1 MATVLPLVA
10 LVKDN
15 LHKQIKDNYK
25 TLNHHPLS
33 LILFCDCFQPI
44 IIDQKPWNKKKKT
57 IIIVIQNIHSLI
69 FDDSGWRGWMS
80 FLTSGTKESHIFFK
94 ERRQLMQPT
103 YVLLSGGK
111 TQERFFHQR
120 PFLDLVGTRIVRRNG
135 DSPHKATSCTSVT
148 EWCLYC
154 YAEGV
159 CVLDSS
165 TTRQWWNWGGRFPR
179 MLLRVSLTRW
189 VDRWPHSIEETR

>member
-69 FDDSGWRGWMS
+69 FDDSG
-80 FLTSGTKESHIFFK
+80 
-94 ERRQLMQPT
+94 
-103 YVLLSGGK
+103 
-111 TQERFFHQR
+111 
-120 PFLDLVGTRIVRRNG
+120 
-135 DSPHKATSCTSVT
+135 
-148 EWCLYC
+148 
-154 YAEGV
+154 
-159 CVLDSS
+159 
-165 TTRQWWNWGGRFPR
+165 
-179 MLLRVSLTRW
+179 
-189 VDRWPHSIEETR
+189 